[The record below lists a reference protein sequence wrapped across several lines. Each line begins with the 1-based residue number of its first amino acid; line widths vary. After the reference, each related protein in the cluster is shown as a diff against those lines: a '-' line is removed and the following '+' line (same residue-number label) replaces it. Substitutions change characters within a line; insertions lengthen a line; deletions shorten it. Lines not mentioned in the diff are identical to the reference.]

1 MLKKHSILL
10 GITVALLLLFVAT
23 LQYPGGSQ
31 YSSNSVGYDWQNN
44 YISNLFSP
52 KAVNGLSNTSRP
64 WAICGMLLLCAS
76 FTIFFISFSKKIPS
90 KLSADIIKYCG
101 IGAMVF
107 AFLAVTPFHDAGVTI
122 ASILIVISMFYIMVF
137 VFTTK
142 LHLLKILCT
151 VCLLVSYCCNYM
163 YYSRYHLDFL
173 PIMQK
178 IDLLIALV
186 WVLCLQYFTA
196 KDDFPTKN
204 KKKVPQ
210 KEVGA

>member
-1 MLKKHSILL
+1 MVKKHSILL
-10 GITVALLLLFVAT
+10 GITVALLLLFTAT

-31 YSSNSVGYDWQNN
+31 YNSNSVGYNWQNN

-64 WAICGMLLLCAS
+64 WAICGMLFLCAS
-76 FTIFFISFSKKIPS
+76 FTLFFISFSKKIPS
-90 KLSADIIKYCG
+90 KLSANIIKYCG
-101 IGAMVF
+101 IGAMIF
-107 AFLAVTPFHDAGVTI
+107 AFLAVTPYHDLAVTV
-122 ASILIVISMFYIMVF
+122 ASILIVISVFYIRVF

-142 LHLLKILCT
+142 LNFLKILCI
-151 VCLLVSYCCNYM
+151 VCLVVSYSCNYM

-196 KDDFPTKN
+196 KDDFPKKKN
-204 KKKVPQ
+204 KIAVQ
-210 KEVGA
+210 K